1 MLPRLGNVPLV
12 NQSNLDGLAN
22 ALDARPRPVSGPP
35 SIIEVWKLAL
45 PPGDATPE
53 DLESLAPEEIARA
66 EKFRVP
72 GAAAQFI
79 RTRATLR
86 RVLASHLGVAPEEVR
101 FATTTT
107 GKPHVM
113 SAGESGASGIEF
125 SVTHCPGLALI
136 AVGRGQPLGIDAEP
150 LDTPTETV
158 DAVVGQLGPEE
169 RRVAAELEGTPRT
182 RFLLERWVGREAL
195 AKAVG
200 LGLGGID
207 ATSVRW
213 PLDAPVAN
221 AARTGIAGP
230 PHPITANDAAN
241 QPLAGA
247 WVWRRLDVV
256 PTHVAALVT
265 PTNVWPHLLL
275 RDA

>member
-1 MLPRLGNVPLV
+1 MLPCLGNVPLV
-12 NQSNLDGLAN
+12 NQSNLDAPAN
-22 ALDARPRPVSGPP
+22 ALDAPAQPVSGPP
-35 SIIEVWKLAL
+35 SIVEVWKLAL

-53 DLESLAPEEIARA
+53 ELESLAPDELTRA

-72 GAAAQFI
+72 GAAAQFV
-79 RTRATLR
+79 RTRAALR
-86 RVLASHLGVAPEEVR
+86 RVLATHLGVDPAEIR
-101 FATTTT
+101 FATTPH
-107 GKPHVM
+107 GKPQVVG
-113 SAGESGASGIEF
+113 AGASGASGIEF
-125 SVTHCPGLALI
+125 SVTHCAGLALI

-150 LDTPTETV
+150 LETPAETV
-158 DAVVGQLGPEE
+158 DAIVGQLGPEE
-169 RRVAAELEGTPRT
+169 RRVAAELEGAPRT

-213 PLDAPVAN
+213 PLDEPVAN
-221 AARTGIAGP
+221 AARSSIAGP
-230 PHPITANDAAN
+230 PQSITANDSSD
-241 QPLAGA
+241 QPLTGS
-247 WVWRRLDVV
+247 WVWRRLNVV

-265 PTNVWPHLLL
+265 PTNIWPHLLL